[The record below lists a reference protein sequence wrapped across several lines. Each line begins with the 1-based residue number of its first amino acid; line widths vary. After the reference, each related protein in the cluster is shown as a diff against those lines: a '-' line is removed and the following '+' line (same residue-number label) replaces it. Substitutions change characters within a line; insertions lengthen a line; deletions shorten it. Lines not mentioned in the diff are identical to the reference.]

1 MAQPAISPP
10 QVGFPA
16 SAAYLTAQVYNP
28 LAWIY
33 AHLPTTVWKTG
44 AGTSRASTITPSI
57 DPDLQV
63 SVTAGNVYEVYG
75 LLIFNG
81 GSGNDDIRIGF
92 LAPGSSTLAWGATA
106 QNANAVS
113 GITYNGTSGGSM
125 ITDAQT
131 IGNFA
136 FIMGTI
142 ANTNGMTAHFRGL
155 LTATSS
161 GTFGLQWAQG
171 TSSATA
177 TVLMAGSHMTVRQ
190 VNA

>member
-16 SAAYLTAQVYNP
+16 SAAYLTAQLYNP

-33 AHLPTTVWKTG
+33 AHLPTTVWKTSQ
-44 AGTSRASTITPSI
+44 TSRASTISPSI

-63 SVTAGNVYEVYG
+63 SVTAGATYEVYG
-75 LLIFNG
+75 LLVFNG
-81 GSGNDDIRIGF
+81 GSGNDDVRIGF
-92 LAPGSSTLAWGATA
+92 TAPGSSTLAWGATA
-106 QNANAVS
+106 QNANATS

-131 IGNFA
+131 IGSTA

-142 ANTNGMTAHFRGL
+142 ANANGMTCHYRGL
-155 LTATSS
+155 LTAASS

-177 TVLMAGSHMTVRQ
+177 TIMLPGSHMTIRQ